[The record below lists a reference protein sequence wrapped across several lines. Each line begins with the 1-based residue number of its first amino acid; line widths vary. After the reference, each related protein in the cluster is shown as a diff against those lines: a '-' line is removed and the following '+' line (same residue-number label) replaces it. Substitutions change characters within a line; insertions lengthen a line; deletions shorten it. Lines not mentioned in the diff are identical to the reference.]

1 MTITV
6 KELIKELKQF
16 NPEALVYVYADHGQ
30 LEEQSQGVS
39 HYTDTTELTYYGE
52 DMNWGTDEDGDGYD
66 IKPKNATAICIG

>member
-30 LEEQSQGVS
+30 LEEQSQCVN
-39 HYTDTTELTYYGE
+39 YWTDTTELTYYGE
-52 DMNWGTDEDGDGYD
+52 DMDWETEDDLD
-66 IKPKNATAICIG
+66 PKVATAICIG

>member
-1 MTITV
+1 MAITV

-39 HYTDTTELTYYGE
+39 YWTDTTELTYYGE
-52 DMNWGTDEDGDGYD
+52 DMDWETEDNLD
-66 IKPKNATAICIG
+66 PKVATAICIG

>member
-39 HYTDTTELTYYGE
+39 HWTDTTELTYYGE
-52 DMNWGTDEDGDGYD
+52 DMDWETEDDLD
-66 IKPKNATAICIG
+66 PKVATAICIG